1 MALNLHN
8 TWGLLWVGLPGTA
21 PSWDKPTPGR
31 EVPHTCWALPQ
42 GVDKLSFGDCQSFW
56 VRGRLGTHMSVQ
68 LTFLL
73 CANLMDVEYL
83 VVRILFGTAKKMLV
97 FLAGSSAG
105 HLLLSA

>member
-21 PSWDKPTPGR
+21 LRWDKPPPSQ
-31 EVPHTCWALPQ
+31 EVPHTCRALPQ
-42 GVDKLSFGDCQSFW
+42 GVDKLSLGDCQSFW
-56 VRGRLGTHMSVQ
+56 VRGRLGTQMSVQ

-73 CANLMDVEYL
+73 CANLMDVEYS
-83 VVRILFGTAKKMLV
+83 VVRILSDTAKKMLV
-97 FLAGSSAG
+97 FLAGRSAG